1 MTKTTANRI
10 GLCALGAVTLLLPQ
24 TSRAQAQPS
33 PPGFSARDGTHD
45 FDFLIGDWKAHLKQ
59 LVDPLTGSTKWVEYE
74 GTSKTHKIPGSDA
87 NWEEFK
93 VDAAKEDLHKRGQ
106 TLRLYIPPPTSGT
119 STLSTRP
126 RARSACRPPSADSST
141 GASSSSTMRTGRAA
155 GSSSAM
161 SGPRSARRRRTSSSR
176 SPPTAARRGKR
187 TGSSTS
193 LGRDH
198 KRLAPPHAQLS
209 PASSHVMVPGEASD
223 PWVRIISSLLP

>member
-1 MTKTTANRI
+1 MTNTTANRI

-106 TLRLYIPPPTSGT
+106 TLRLYNPASHQWNIYLVDTAKGTLGLPPTVGGFVDGRIELFDYEDWKGRWIFVRYVWTPVSPT
-119 STLSTRP
+119 KAHFEQSFSTDGGKTWEANWILDLTRE
-126 RARSACRPPSADSST
+126 
-141 GASSSSTMRTGRAA
+141 
-155 GSSSAM
+155 
-161 SGPRSARRRRTSSSR
+161 GP
-176 SPPTAARRGKR
+176 
-187 TGSSTS
+187 
-193 LGRDH
+193 
-198 KRLAPPHAQLS
+198 
-209 PASSHVMVPGEASD
+209 
-223 PWVRIISSLLP
+223 